1 MKLNK
6 IGGMIKMKNKI
17 LKCMVFSMFIIL
29 MANLVAGAESLVVE
43 KDLPITWTTEPNDYL
58 EYERTAVDDECVIVV
73 PEGGT
78 SKVSKGCNTYT
89 AVYGLS
95 GPVQPSVPF
104 YPDGI
109 AEISVTVETHSFLF
123 DKSDFMNG
131 FAEIIKNDFSLKGLE
146 ITEEFES
153 NYYIIWGAYPDSN
166 LRDTAIGWYSGDKV
180 IVIILSKWDESK
192 VDDDVLND
200 LTKEYTGKYPI
211 APITQPPIEEISE
224 ETRCDVKD
232 ILSEGETKVYRV
244 GQKDYEIEVSSIGEE
259 VKFRINGQTSVLAE
273 GETYKLMDGSKIN
286 LIHILFPTGE
296 TIAPRAEFCFEGVL
310 GGIVEIPEEPIER
323 RPVYVDLAVYPS
335 FFVKEG
341 KLDAYIIVGDT
352 APSSD
357 VIAATDIA
365 SGLRE
370 YSPRTVRFVSEV
382 GNEISENNNFIIV
395 GNEAVEK
402 LDSENLLDLEPWGK
416 GEGVIQVFKDR
427 DFVILTVTGSTEMDI
442 RNAAKV
448 LSKWEHFKLR
458 GDRVKVLLDRMGN
471 LVLSYPPFEDV
482 SVEVVKPELYE
493 IPEIVEPIEVPIPTC
508 YDGVKNDGETGI
520 DCGGPCKPC
529 VATSETCMTGCL
541 TDSACL
547 PFGTRIVEDGASMFC
562 DLNQQFNEQKG
573 DGEVCQNS
581 YECISNSCHSGK
593 CVDLEK
599 EIIETRGILEKIL
612 NWLKEFLE

>member
-1 MKLNK
+1 
-6 IGGMIKMKNKI
+6 
-17 LKCMVFSMFIIL
+17 
-29 MANLVAGAESLVVE
+29 
-43 KDLPITWTTEPNDYL
+43 
-58 EYERTAVDDECVIVV
+58 
-73 PEGGT
+73 
-78 SKVSKGCNTYT
+78 
-89 AVYGLS
+89 
-95 GPVQPSVPF
+95 
-104 YPDGI
+104 
-109 AEISVTVETHSFLF
+109 
-123 DKSDFMNG
+123 
-131 FAEIIKNDFSLKGLE
+131 
-146 ITEEFES
+146 
-153 NYYIIWGAYPDSN
+153 
-166 LRDTAIGWYSGDKV
+166 
-180 IVIILSKWDESK
+180 VIILSKWDESK
-192 VDDDVLND
+192 VDDDVFNA
-200 LTKEYTGKYPI
+200 LTGEYTDKYPI
-211 APITQPPIEEISE
+211 TSVIQPPTPVEEIECEESDDGINYNKKGTACIGGICKTDYCSGNTLVEYYIEEEGIIAEGVCSPYADIFIKEYECTCSNGTCVQE

-232 ILSEGETKVYRV
+232 ILSEGETKVYSIGGRY
-244 GQKDYEIEVSSIGEE
+244 YEVEVSWIGGSKAKLKVNGE
-259 VKFRINGQTSVLAE
+259 VTGVLSENQGYKF
-273 GETYKLMDGSKIN
+273 MDGSKIN
-286 LIHILFPTGE
+286 LIHTLYPTGE
-296 TIAPRAEFCFEGVL
+296 IAPRVEFCFEGALRGV
-310 GGIVEIPEEPIER
+310 VEIPEEPIVR
-323 RPVYVDLAVYPS
+323 KPVYVDLAVYPS

-352 APSSD
+352 APAND

-365 SGLRE
+365 AGLRGYAE
-370 YSPRTVRFVSEV
+370 ISPARLVSEV
-382 GNEISENNNFIIV
+382 GVEISENNNFIIV

-458 GDRVKVLLDRMGN
+458 GDRVKVTKDAQGN
-471 LVLSYPPFEDV
+471 LVLSYPPFEEG
-482 SVEVVKPELYE
+482 SIEIVKPELYQ
-493 IPEIVEPIEVPIPTC
+493 IPEMIEPIKVPIPTC

-529 VATSETCMTGCL
+529 VSTSETCMTGCL

-562 DLNQQFNEQKG
+562 DLNQQFSEQKE

-581 YECISNSCHSGK
+581 YECLSNSCHSGK